1 MTQLVA
7 FDLDGTIVDSRAA
20 IVGCFQDAIAQHRAG
35 SVPDAAIVANIGRPL
50 REMLEGLVDP
60 DVMIPVLQT
69 YSGQFAEWDRK
80 HTLMFPGMVD
90 TFHELRSTGRSL
102 VVTSSKSV
110 RGIERVLREQGID
123 HLFDAIWGGDSVEN
137 GKPHPEMLLRAMASA
152 GAEASDTVIVG
163 DTTYDIEMG
172 VAAGV
177 PAVGVAW
184 GMHGAARLTA
194 VGAACVVAHAHELT
208 SAVVARP
215 SRGGR

>member
-20 IVGCFQDAIAQHRAG
+20 IVGCFQHAIALHSAG
-35 SVPDAAIVANIGRPL
+35 VVQDEAIVANIGRPL

-60 DVMIPVLQT
+60 MVMVPILKT
-69 YSGQFAEWDRK
+69 YSAQFAEWDRK

-90 TFHELRSTGRSL
+90 TFHQLKETGRSL

-110 RGIERVLREQGID
+110 RGIERVLHEQRID
-123 HLFDAIWGGDSVEN
+123 NLFDAIWGGDSVER
-137 GKPHPEMLLRAMASA
+137 GKPHPEMLLRAMAQA
-152 GAEASDTVIVG
+152 GASANETVIIG

-177 PAVGVAW
+177 RAVGVAW

-194 VGAACVVAHAHELT
+194 VGASCVVDHPRDLT
-208 SAVVARP
+208 AAVVP
-215 SRGGR
+215 SASSA